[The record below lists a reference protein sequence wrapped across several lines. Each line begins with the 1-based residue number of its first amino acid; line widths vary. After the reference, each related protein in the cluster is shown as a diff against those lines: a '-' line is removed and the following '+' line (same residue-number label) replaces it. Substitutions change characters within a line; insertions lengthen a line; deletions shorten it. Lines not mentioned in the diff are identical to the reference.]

1 MKLRALIN
9 LPQVNSLKFL
19 LWEPQFQELSNWI
32 WCKPLMERILVV
44 DDEAD
49 CQTVLAM
56 YLESQGYRVECA
68 NSGLEALS
76 IFENAPQIW

>member
-1 MKLRALIN
+1 LAIGSLDQVAAGKLMKVPILGATVSIT
-9 LPQVNSLKFL
+9 VNA
-19 LWEPQFQELSNWI
+19 N
-32 WCKPLMERILVV
+32 WCKAGMAKILVV

-68 NSGLEALS
+68 KFGY
-76 IFENAPQIW
+76 

>member
-1 MKLRALIN
+1 
-9 LPQVNSLKFL
+9 
-19 LWEPQFQELSNWI
+19 
-32 WCKPLMERILVV
+32 MERILVV

-68 NSGLEALS
+68 NSGIEALS
-76 IFENAPQIW
+76 IFENDPPDW